1 MMAAEERDDVQ
12 TEMDDAMLE
21 GIGGEGGVVPL
32 LGAVFSYLA
41 RKTDLYKRPAGAA
54 GAEKLILHT
63 SRQAREQVAAGAAKQ
78 AGRGSAAAAVVR
90 GATDAAA
97 AAAAAAVPDCFSDPP
112 AAAPLPAP
120 AQTAVPK
127 ASKKTAA
134 AKQAVAAREE
144 QEAGQRAAA
153 KAEKAKVAKK
163 EKARRS
169 KAKKREQKAEAEL
182 LAREDTVYELDDE
195 GNLVLNTADPATQAA
210 RAAEEEAAA
219 AAAEAAA
226 AAAVAKAEAAAAAV
240 AAVTDRQVEAEA
252 AQAASGGDAA
262 LEDALRTVKQGGPLV
277 KLPALEAAAETAAQR
292 QCCAIFYHY
301 DRDRDGVLCF
311 EELAALQRDTDGSEL
326 TAAEFGAICEVVGGG
341 ARKAGEGGGGKGGS
355 GGGGEGAAAAARK
368 AGLDAGHLWLTYH
381 GENSHLARDFE
392 ALAAKTRGKILSA
405 AFPLPLGY
413 SAEGKAAP
421 LPDDLAAS
429 LGAFAAAG
437 LLAPEEGGGAGETA
451 WLVDARKRMS
461 EAGNLFFAA
470 RDAKG
475 GVVAMCWIGFDG
487 GVGLLGSVYT
497 DPAHRRAGLG
507 VALLRR
513 AIFHARE
520 LGVPVLLLG
529 VSNPAAA
536 AMCYG
541 AGFVGMVGEL
551 AMPADGEGAGDGD
564 GDGSSRRSYLGGKEE
579 GSDWIMIRG
588 AGAWATQTR
597 DGGVELEVDSFKDFY
612 FGKGGKGGKG
622 KEGQQQLGGKGGY
635 DVEPLSR
642 AHWAGV
648 VLLLNSFE
656 LPKQA
661 PVRSMKAAKAAKA
674 PKQGGPEGYK
684 QYAMGVRDGLTAESD
699 FLAALARVE
708 AGSAKGAVALVKG
721 TRRVHAIAFEAAGE
735 GATSRSVYAAPGREG
750 ATAALNDAD
759 CWGG

>member
-1 MMAAEERDDVQ
+1 MAAAERDDVQ

-32 LGAVFSYLA
+32 LDAVFSYLA
-41 RKTDLYKRPAGAA
+41 RKTDLYRRPAGAA
-54 GAEKLILHT
+54 GAEKLILHA
-63 SRQAREQVAAGAAKQ
+63 SRQAREQVAATAAKQ
-78 AGRGSAAAAVVR
+78 AAGRGGSAAAAAVR

-112 AAAPLPAP
+112 AAAPPAP
-120 AQTAVPK
+120 APTAAPK
-127 ASKKTAA
+127 ASKKSAA
-134 AKQAVAAREE
+134 GKQAAAAREE

-153 KAEKAKVAKK
+153 KAEKTKATKK
-163 EKARRS
+163 EKAKRS

-195 GNLVLNTADPATQAA
+195 GNLVLNTADPAMQAA
-210 RAAEEEAAA
+210 RAAEEETAA

-252 AQAASGGDAA
+252 AEAASGGDAA

-301 DRDRDGVLCF
+301 DEDRDGVLCF

-341 ARKAGEGGGGKGGS
+341 ARKASEGGGGKGG
-355 GGGGEGAAAAARK
+355 GGGGKGEGAAAAARK

-421 LPDDLAAS
+421 LPDALAAS

-437 LLAPEEGGGAGETA
+437 LLAPEEREGEAKGGETA
-451 WLVDARKRMS
+451 WLADARKRMS

-487 GVGLLGSVYT
+487 GVGLLGHVYT

-536 AMCYG
+536 AMYYG

-551 AMPADGEGAGDGD
+551 AMPAGGEGAGD
-564 GDGSSRRSYLGGKEE
+564 GDGSSRRSYQVGKEE
-579 GSDWIMIRG
+579 GGDWIMIRG
-588 AGAWATQTR
+588 AGAWATQTS

-612 FGKGGKGGKG
+612 FGKGKG
-622 KEGQQQLGGKGGY
+622 KDGKDGY

-642 AHWAGV
+642 AHWAGA

-656 LPKQA
+656 LPKAA
-661 PVRSMKAAKAAKA
+661 PARSMKASKKAAAAAA
-674 PKQGGPEGYK
+674 PKQGGEEGHK

-735 GATSRSVYAAPGREG
+735 GAASRSVYAAPGREG
-750 ATAALNDAD
+750 ATAAVNDAD
-759 CWGG
+759 CWGD